1 MKEHYASLQT
11 LLNLSKMIVLIPT
24 SKLQIF
30 ENEKE
35 IKVTCIRT
43 KQYKMQSTCIAC
55 HQEYEIFIYFGVIA
69 VGLEDPMI
77 LLDDDD
83 TPVVEHSTNNCP
95 KDGV

>member
-1 MKEHYASLQT
+1 MKEHYAGLQT

-35 IKVTCIRT
+35 IKVSCIRT
-43 KQYKMQSTCIAC
+43 KQYKMQNTCIAC
-55 HQEYEIFIYFGVIA
+55 HQEFIFIYFGVIA
-69 VGLEDPMI
+69 EGLEDPML